1 MRKHYG
7 FERAVL
13 KELTLNLPLTSV
25 SKLTDFFWSG
35 RDLNDKPIAAQSETQ
50 EVVPS
55 GGTLVS

>member
-13 KELTLNLPLTSV
+13 KESTLNLPLTSV

-35 RDLNDKPIAAQSETQ
+35 RDLNDNPKAAQSETQ
-50 EVVPS
+50 VVPS

>member
-35 RDLNDKPIAAQSETQ
+35 RDLNDNPKVRPKLSLPAA
-50 EVVPS
+50 
-55 GGTLVS
+55 L